1 MQSED
6 KLFRNRL
13 IRNKQH
19 VLQIFSSVLS
29 RGGTNFLGTRVQI
42 CIGAKMFRDAGHVQ

>member
-29 RGGTNFLGTRVQI
+29 RGGTNFWGTRVQ
-42 CIGAKMFRDAGHVQ
+42 IGAKMFRDAGHVQ